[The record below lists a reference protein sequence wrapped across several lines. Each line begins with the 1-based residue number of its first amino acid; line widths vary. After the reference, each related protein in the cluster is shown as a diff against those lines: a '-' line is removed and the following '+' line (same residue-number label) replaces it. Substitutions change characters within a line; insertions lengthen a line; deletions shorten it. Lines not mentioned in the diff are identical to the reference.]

1 MNNQDSSHKWLTLSV
16 ILIGTFMAVL
26 SSSLVNIAIPKMMSV
41 FGVPLADVTWVLT
54 AYTLTMGSIVPLTGF
69 LSDTIGTKKLYVIAL
84 AVFTLG
90 SALCG
95 MAWSNNA
102 MIAFRIIQAVGGGLM
117 MPVGMTII
125 FMVFPLEERGK
136 ALGIWGIGAMCA
148 PALGPTVG
156 GYIITSL
163 DWRLLFYI
171 NVPIGVIGFV
181 AALFLLKETPKKPYE
196 GNFDIVGFITSV
208 LGIACTLYVLGKWSS
223 IDWKEIQYPIL
234 LALGIGN
241 LILFVVNELT
251 HSNPLLEIRLLK
263 IYNYSLS
270 QAVTAVTTLALMGGT
285 YIVPIYL
292 QSIRGYTAMQSGMIL
307 LPSAISSALMMP
319 LSGAL
324 FDRLGVKIAT
334 IPGLII
340 LGISTYQLS
349 FINMNTSN
357 FTIIMITFVRG
368 IGLGLAM
375 MPVRTAGMNDVP
387 PNLLGKASA
396 LTNTFSNIL
405 SSMSVTLVATLISTG
420 MNSNYAKLAEQV
432 TPFNQTA
439 VDAITQLQG
448 LYIAS
453 GLVPSDAQVSA
464 FSTVTGLIQKQAYL
478 DAINYASAFTAMA
491 VVIAVLLIFMMQTP
505 KRHKALGKKEVTYE
519 QKPQLSTVLD

>member
-41 FGVPLADVTWVLT
+41 FGVPLADITWVLT
-54 AYTLTMGSIVPLTGF
+54 AYTLAMGSIVPLTGF

-102 MIAFRIIQAVGGGLM
+102 MIVFRIIQAVGGGLM

-148 PALGPTVG
+148 PALGPTLG
-156 GYIITSL
+156 GYIISSL

-171 NVPIGVIGFV
+171 NVPIGIIGVIF
-181 AALFLLKETPKKPYE
+181 ALFLLKETPKKPYA
-196 GNFDIVGFITSV
+196 GDFDIVGFITSV
-208 LGIACTLYVLGKWSS
+208 LGIACTLYVVGKWSS

-234 LALGIGN
+234 LALGLGN

-263 IYNYSLS
+263 IYNYSMS

-285 YIVPIYL
+285 YMLPIYL
-292 QSIRGYTAMQSGMIL
+292 QSIRGYTAMQSGMML
-307 LPSAISSALMMP
+307 FPSAIAAALMMP

-340 LGISTYQLS
+340 LGVTTYELS
-349 FINMNTSN
+349 FLNMDTSN
-357 FTIIMITFVRG
+357 FTIIMISFIRG

-387 PNLLGKASA
+387 ANMIGKASA
-396 LTNTFSNIL
+396 LTTTVSNIF

-439 VDAITQLQG
+439 VDVTKQLQG
-448 LYIAS
+448 LYMAS
-453 GLVPSDAQVSA
+453 GLTQADAQASA
-464 FSTVTGLIQKQAYL
+464 LSTITGVIQQQAYL
-478 DAINYASAFTAMA
+478 DAINYATAFTAIA
-491 VVIAVLLIFMMQTP
+491 VLIAVLLVFMMRTP
-505 KRHKALGKKEVTYE
+505 KRHKAPKNKEVMYDKE
-519 QKPQLSTVLD
+519 PQLSTVLD